1 MEKQKQKF
9 LLLLISGVILII
21 IGISLV
27 IFKREIS
34 IETLR
39 TLQTAQET
47 AAVISAHNQR
57 NLFLHMARMFCFG
70 SGGFLTVFGAIGILK
85 KK

>member
-34 IETLR
+34 IEILR

-47 AAVISAHNQR
+47 AAVISAYNQR
-57 NLFLHMARMFCFG
+57 NLFLHMIQMFCFG